1 MARIKKEYPETPNKS
16 NKSGK
21 IEPPATT
28 PESRENQMIALAESL
43 AEKRLRD
50 GTASNQLIVHYLRL
64 ATTKERLEK
73 ENLKEDIRLKRAKTT
88 SIEQSKDLEIMVSN
102 AMEAMRSYSGLFSE
116 EELEKLK
123 DDEE

>member
-1 MARIKKEYPETPNKS
+1 MARIKKEYPETPLNS
-16 NKSGK
+16 SKSGK
-21 IEPPATT
+21 TEPPATT
-28 PESRENQMIALAESL
+28 PESRENQMIALAEKL

-88 SIEQSKDLEIMVSN
+88 SIEQSKDLEVMVAN
-102 AMEAMRSYSGLFSE
+102 ALEAMRSYSGLFDE
-116 EELEKLK
+116 NELEKDP
-123 DDEE
+123 DDK